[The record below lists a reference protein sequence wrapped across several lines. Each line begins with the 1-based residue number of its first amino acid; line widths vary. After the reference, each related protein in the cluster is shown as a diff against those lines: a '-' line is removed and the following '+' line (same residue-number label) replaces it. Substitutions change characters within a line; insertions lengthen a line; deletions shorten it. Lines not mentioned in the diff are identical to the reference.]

1 MTFSA
6 EAIRIW
12 LRQCSV
18 RMMASA
24 DELNELDAQLG
35 DGDLG
40 ATLQKCAELM
50 LAALADSAD
59 QHADHFR
66 TCAMACTRASGSSFG
81 TLLAVAFMTAAKET
95 ADQDVLSIHEIGPL
109 IGDVNTVLM
118 VRGRSNLGDKT
129 ALDSLDVIRQ
139 TVQDIECPEDLHDL
153 AFQAANEAIEA
164 FKMKPNKIGRARM
177 FAEKS
182 IGLVD
187 PGMVAVA
194 RMIGP
199 PVG

>member
-6 EAIRIW
+6 EDIRIW
-12 LRQCSV
+12 LHQCAE
-18 RMMASA
+18 RMIASA

-40 ATLQKCAELM
+40 ATLEKCAELM
-50 LAALADSAD
+50 LTGLADAAD
-59 QHADHFR
+59 RPSDHFK

-95 ADQDVLSIHEIGPL
+95 ADRGVLLVQEIAPL
-109 IGDVNTVLM
+109 IGDVNAVLM
-118 VRGRSNLGDKT
+118 ARGRSNLGDKT
-129 ALDSLDVIRQ
+129 ALDSLDAIRQ
-139 TVQDIECPEDLHDL
+139 AVHDIECPEDLHDL
-153 AFQAANEAIEA
+153 ACQAANEAIVA
-164 FKMKPNKIGRARM
+164 FKMQPNKIGRARM

-182 IGLVD
+182 IGIVD
-187 PGMVAVA
+187 PRMVAVA
-194 RMIGP
+194 RMIGS